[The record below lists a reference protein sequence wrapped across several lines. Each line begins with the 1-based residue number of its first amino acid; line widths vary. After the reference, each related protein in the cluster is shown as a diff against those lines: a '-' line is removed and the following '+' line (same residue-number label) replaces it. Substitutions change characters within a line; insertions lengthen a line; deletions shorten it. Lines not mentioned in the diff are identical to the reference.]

1 MNSKIAAYV
10 TVSILSFGLMG
21 HTLALA
27 GQERDRLKILDKYK
41 WNLAD
46 IYPDDQA
53 WRGAKEQLAKEL
65 PQMKM
70 FQGKLGTSAATLAN
84 ALDKYFGF
92 DKELSRLY
100 VYAQMLSDQDTRDA
114 THLGMKQEMIQLA
127 AAEAAEVAFLEP
139 EILRFEKGRVDKFIR
154 NEPRLKIYRFYLED
168 IARRSA
174 HTLSAAE
181 EKLLADMG
189 PLAAASSSTY
199 GILSNADFPFPSVTL
214 SDGKVVKLDQA
225 AFADL
230 RALPNRSDREKVM
243 SAFFAAL
250 GHFSGTFGTT
260 MNGEVQK
267 VLFQSKAR
275 KYESA
280 LEYSLNGPN
289 IPVSVYMRLID
300 GINKNLPAF
309 HRYLKLRQRILGL
322 DQLHYY
328 DLYAPLVG
336 SVELTYTPEQ
346 AQKLVLEAV
355 APLGSEYTSTVERA
369 YDSRWIDLFP
379 NEGKRSGAY
388 SEGAA
393 YDVHP
398 YMLINYNGKY
408 TDVSTVAH
416 EMGHTMQSYFSNK
429 TQPYPLA
436 NYPIFVAEVA
446 STFNETLL
454 INHVLK
460 NTKDDDT
467 RLSLLGNYLENI
479 KSTVFRQAQFAEFE
493 LRMYE
498 MAGKGQPITGNALAK
513 LYLDITRKYYG
524 QDQGISIVDDYI
536 ANEWSYIPHFYRDFY
551 VFQYATSF
559 AASMALSEKVI
570 GGDPGATKRYLAFLS
585 AGGSKYPIDLLKD
598 AGVDMTTDEPLNL
611 TIKAMNRVMD
621 EMDAILARRKGQR
634 PFFDWVHAGY
644 WVPIRTL
651 RSILRGNRQRAQAVY
666 APIE

>member
-1 MNSKIAAYV
+1 MSRKIAAYV
-10 TVSILSFGLMG
+10 TISILSFGLMG
-21 HTLALA
+21 LTLTLT

-53 WRGAKEQLAKEL
+53 WRSAKEQLAKEL

-181 EKLLADMG
+181 ERLLADMG
-189 PLAAASSSTY
+189 PLAGASSSTY
-199 GILSNADFPFPSVTL
+199 GIMSNADFPFPSVTL
-214 SDGKVVKLDQA
+214 SDGKAVKLDQA

-243 SAFFAAL
+243 SAFFTAL

-408 TDVSTVAH
+408 TDVSTLAH

-559 AASMALSEKVI
+559 TASMALSEKVI

-598 AGVDMTTDEPLNL
+598 AGVDMTTDEPLDL

-621 EMDAILARRKGQR
+621 EMDAILARRK
-634 PFFDWVHAGY
+634 
-644 WVPIRTL
+644 
-651 RSILRGNRQRAQAVY
+651 
-666 APIE
+666 